1 MKTYRELVDE
11 AKASIEEITV
21 EQLQSR
27 LGEVVVLDVREA
39 AEHDQGAIPG
49 ARLLPRGLLER
60 DIATV
65 VPETDAAIVVYC
77 EAGWRSALAA
87 AAMEAMGYA
96 NVFSLAGGFTE
107 WKQKGAQWGSPE
119 GLTSEQRGR
128 YSRHIRLP
136 EVGEKGQLELLE
148 SRVLLVGAG
157 GLGSPAALYLA
168 AAGVGTLG
176 IVDDDT
182 VDASNL
188 QRQVLHTVGRVGV
201 PKVDSAAESILDLNP
216 DIKVEGHRER
226 LNAAN
231 ALRIM
236 SGYDLVVDGGDNF
249 PTRYLINDASL
260 HLGIPVV
267 HGSIFRFE
275 GQVSVFS
282 PYEGPC
288 YRCLHAEP
296 PPPELAPSCAEAGVL
311 GVLPGV
317 VGSIQAMEAI
327 KLILGI
333 GEPLIGKVLVYDALE
348 EDLLT
353 MSVSRRPDCAACS
366 DTESPPTL
374 VDYDETCRPAS

>member
-11 AKASIEEITV
+11 AKASIDEITV
-21 EQLQSR
+21 EQLQTR
-27 LGEVVVLDVREA
+27 LGDVIVLDVREA
-39 AEHDQGAIPG
+39 TEHEQGAIPG
-49 ARLLPRGLLER
+49 AKPLPRGLLER
-60 DIATV
+60 DVATV
-65 VPETDAAIVVYC
+65 VPEIDAEVVVYC

-87 AAMEAMGYA
+87 AAMETMGYRR
-96 NVFSLAGGFTE
+96 VSSLAGGFTA

-119 GLTSEQRGR
+119 GLTAEQRGR
-128 YSRHIRLP
+128 YARHIRLP
-136 EVGEKGQLELLE
+136 EVGEQGQLELLG

-176 IVDDDT
+176 IVDDDI

-216 DIKVEGHRER
+216 DIKVETHRER

-236 SGYDLVVDGGDNF
+236 SDYDLVVDGGDNF

-282 PYEGPC
+282 PYNGPC
-288 YRCLHAEP
+288 YRCLHAQP

-327 KLILGI
+327 KLLLGV
-333 GEPLIGKVLVYDALE
+333 GEPLIGKLLVYDALE
-348 EDLLT
+348 EDLVT
-353 MSVSRRPDCAACS
+353 MSVKRRSDCAACG
-366 DTESPPTL
+366 DPDAPPKL